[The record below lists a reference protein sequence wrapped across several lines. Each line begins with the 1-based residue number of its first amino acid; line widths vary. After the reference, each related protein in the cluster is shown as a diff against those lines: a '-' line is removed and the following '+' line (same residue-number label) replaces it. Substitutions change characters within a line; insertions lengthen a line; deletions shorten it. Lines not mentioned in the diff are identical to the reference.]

1 MTLLMSSVMERV
13 RLVEE
18 CACSCHLLRLGVLLP
33 LWKFFY
39 EKEKKKQVTSLAWNP
54 DRQDLFSVG
63 FGSYDFTRQG
73 PGLIACFSLKNPT
86 YPEFLFK
93 TESGVMCLD
102 FHKEV
107 CPERVCFTVI
117 TV

>member
-1 MTLLMSSVMERV
+1 M
-13 RLVEE
+13 
-18 CACSCHLLRLGVLLP
+18 
-33 LWKFFY
+33 
-39 EKEKKKQVTSLAWNP
+39 
-54 DRQDLFSVG
+54 G

-102 FHKEV
+102 FHQEV
-107 CPERVCFTVI
+107 CVHAGKHITHERIVAPFADRSWSIRRHGRCV
-117 TV
+117 